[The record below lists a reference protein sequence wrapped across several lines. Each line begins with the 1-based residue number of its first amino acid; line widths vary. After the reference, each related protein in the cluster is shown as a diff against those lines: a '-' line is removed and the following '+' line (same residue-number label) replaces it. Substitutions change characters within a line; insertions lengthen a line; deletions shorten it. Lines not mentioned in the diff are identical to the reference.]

1 MFQKTFPT
9 KTTLSINT
17 SIIGERLEERVQR
30 MLYNQEPIG
39 DGAPLIYTDRRKG
52 VEPQYDIRTDRFEIA
67 LQSIDTVSKQAYAKR
82 EEFYKNLENQNEPS
96 GKKEPNGS
104 TDTTT

>member
-52 VEPQYDIRTDRFEIA
+52 VEPQYDIRTNRNVAIEKGSSARRIA
-67 LQSIDTVSKQAYAKR
+67 FQNHQNWRHRQPRRPATNVVS
-82 EEFYKNLENQNEPS
+82 P
-96 GKKEPNGS
+96 PNR
-104 TDTTT
+104 